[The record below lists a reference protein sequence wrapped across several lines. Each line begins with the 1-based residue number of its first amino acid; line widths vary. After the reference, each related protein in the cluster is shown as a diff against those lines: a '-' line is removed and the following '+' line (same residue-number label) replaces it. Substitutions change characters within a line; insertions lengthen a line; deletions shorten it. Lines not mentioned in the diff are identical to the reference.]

1 MSTFEYHGYTRD
13 GKSARGLLEALDLK
27 QAREKLLRQ
36 GILAESVTRAGR
48 PRSLWWGRRRL
59 FTLDTRAAFYRE
71 LASMLAAGLPL
82 TTALGLL
89 VDAPE
94 MGNERAVVAGI
105 RDRIAEGLPLARAVA
120 EAAGGVTQFEQ
131 AVIETGEQTGQLDS
145 VLDRLAGF
153 LEEERVLRDRWWG
166 ALLYP
171 AVIVVLS
178 VVVAVVM
185 GAVLLPAFR
194 ELLLDA
200 GLELPAL
207 TRATLFVFGVTVWL
221 LPLALVAGI
230 GLALWGRRHYRRHE
244 GFRLALDRHRYRWP
258 VVGPFYA
265 LQSAL
270 RFSRTLA
277 MLLTQR
283 VPLLTALVQ
292 SGQATGSPWL
302 AQRLEGVADAVK
314 HGEALSTAL
323 AGVGPLADRLPGWVR
338 AGEASGDLAGMLGQA
353 AARLQQAWE
362 RRIARG
368 MVLLESGLIILV
380 GAGVFLLALSIILP
394 ILSLNQTLQ

>member
-1 MSTFEYHGYTRD
+1 MSTFEYHGYTSD
-13 GKSARGLLEALDLK
+13 GKATRGLLEALDVK
-27 QAREKLLRQ
+27 QAREKCLRQ
-36 GILAESVTRAGR
+36 GILAETVTPAGR
-48 PRSLWWGRRRL
+48 PRRRPWRRRL

-71 LASMLAAGLPL
+71 LASMLGAGLPL
-82 TTALGLL
+82 ANALGLL

-94 MGNERAVVAGI
+94 MGPDRAVVAGI
-105 RDRIAEGLPLARAVA
+105 RDRITEGVSLAQAIAVA
-120 EAAGGVTQFEQ
+120 ADRVTSFEQ
-131 AVIETGEQTGQLDS
+131 AVIETGEQTGQLDA
-145 VLDRLAGF
+145 VLDQLAGF
-153 LEEERVLRDRWWG
+153 LEEERTLRDRWWG

-171 AVIVVLS
+171 AVIVGLS
-178 VVVAVVM
+178 VIVAIVM

-200 GLELPAL
+200 GLELPVL
-207 TRATLFVFGVTVWL
+207 TRAMLMLFGAMVWL
-221 LPLALVAGI
+221 LPLGMLGVV
-230 GLALWGRRHYRRHE
+230 GLGVWVRRHYRRHE
-244 GFRLALDRHRYRWP
+244 TFRLACDQRLYRWP

-277 MLLTQR
+277 MLLGQR

-302 AQRLEGVADAVK
+302 ALRLGGVAESVK
-314 HGEALSTAL
+314 HGEALSQAL
-323 AGVGPLADRLPGWVR
+323 AGIAPLADRLPGWVR
-338 AGEASGDLAGMLGQA
+338 AGEASGDLAGMLAQA
-353 AARLQQAWE
+353 AARLQKAWE
-362 RRIARG
+362 RRIARS